1 MSKKLRDFARGQ
13 ECALRL
19 FPYCN
24 WDPATTVLAH
34 LPHFDHGMAKKGPD
48 EWAVHACHACHDL
61 IDGRRKVS
69 DISPLELER
78 AKLRALSITQ
88 ARLKEAG
95 LMTLK

>member
-1 MSKKLRDFARGQ
+1 MSNKLREFALGQ
-13 ECALRL
+13 DCALRL
-19 FPYCN
+19 FPHCN

-34 LPHFDHGMAKKGPD
+34 LPHFDKGMARKAPD
-48 EWAVHACHACHDL
+48 EWGVHACSACHAIL
-61 IDGRRKVS
+61 DGAKKVS